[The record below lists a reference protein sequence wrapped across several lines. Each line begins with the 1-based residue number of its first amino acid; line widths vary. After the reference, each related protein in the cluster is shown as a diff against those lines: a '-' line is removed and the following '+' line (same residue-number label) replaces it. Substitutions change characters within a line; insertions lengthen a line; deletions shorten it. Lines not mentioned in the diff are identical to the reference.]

1 MSALAIRRFDF
12 VTIYSR
18 DLEASKKFYVGLLEF
33 QVLREVRNE
42 FFQIDVAGVPICVDL
57 NQVETH
63 QNTIGLEV
71 EDLAATES
79 RLRQMGLEVHSGS
92 NVASRED
99 WVGVKDP
106 DGNEV
111 IFLVRRPRESGA

>member
-42 FFQIDVAGVPICVDL
+42 FFQIDVAGVPICVS
-57 NQVETH
+57 T
-63 QNTIGLEV
+63 
-71 EDLAATES
+71 
-79 RLRQMGLEVHSGS
+79 
-92 NVASRED
+92 
-99 WVGVKDP
+99 
-106 DGNEV
+106 
-111 IFLVRRPRESGA
+111 